1 MLEIAATVL
10 AYFANDPMKVF
21 YVLGGSGG
29 VFYWYEKWA
38 SKIKIKAKLI
48 KQIYS
53 PVDMS
58 ATFEFNA
65 INLGEKV
72 TSLSDELL
80 IIFYDN
86 YGTKHTQ
93 KIPVIGNDLL
103 LPPHTTKSFIV
114 KGPVSPTLYFSGT
127 RKFIFRPNK
136 GKASKIYTT
145 SIPLESQ
152 TSSITWFVYKT
163 KLKIIAKAKS
173 ILSKIPH
180 NN

>member
-1 MLEIAATVL
+1 MPEIAAKVL
-10 AYFANDPMKVF
+10 AYFANDPMKVL
-21 YVLGGSGG
+21 YLLGGSGG

-38 SKIKIKAKLI
+38 SKIKIKARLI

-53 PVDMS
+53 PADMS

-65 INLGEKV
+65 INLGEKA

-80 IIFYDN
+80 IIFYDI
-86 YGTKHTQ
+86 YGTRHNQ

-103 LPPHTTKSFIV
+103 LPPHTTKSYSA

-127 RKFIFRPNK
+127 RKFIFKPNK

-145 SIPLESQ
+145 STPLESQ
-152 TSSITWFVYKT
+152 TNYIKWLTSKT
-163 KLKIIAKAKS
+163 KLKITAKVKQL
-173 ILSKIPH
+173 LSKVTA
-180 NN
+180 